1 MHLDILYKQVTFIT
15 PSKIESI
22 LPNFKQ
28 DKMQKQKEEEERI
41 QMQNQ
46 MKKSRGRQSTK
57 KERKEDINMDATL
70 QKEVSP
76 NNCKKNIKTNY
87 ISA

>member
-1 MHLDILYKQVTFIT
+1 M
-15 PSKIESI
+15 
-22 LPNFKQ
+22 LPNFKK

-57 KERKEDINMDATL
+57 KERKEDMNTEIGEDKNS
-70 QKEVSP
+70 SP
-76 NNCKKNIKTNY
+76 SFCKKVVKNNEF
-87 ISA
+87 

>member
-15 PSKIESI
+15 PQKIASI
-22 LPNFKQ
+22 LPGFKE

-57 KERKEDINMDATL
+57 KERKEDVTMEDGESKAI
-70 QKEVSP
+70 SP
-76 NNCKKNIKTNY
+76 IANKKVIKTELKL
-87 ISA
+87 